1 MKTTSAQKSID
12 FGVSTPKITEGL
24 TRIHAIADAHD
35 VIVQSLCNGFIERVA
50 RSHEGLECIVIE
62 DFGP

>member
-1 MKTTSAQKSID
+1 MKTTSAQKRID
-12 FGVSTPKITEGL
+12 FRVSTAKITEGL

-35 VIVQSLCNGFIERVA
+35 LIVQSLFNGFIERVA
-50 RSHEGLECIVIE
+50 RLHEGLEGIVIE